1 LENIVTSFQS
11 AAGPRVAIAS
21 VGLGRIQ
28 RGYER
33 YFNGIFSALRDDF
46 DIVLYK
52 SAGPERPGEKVP
64 SLFGP
69 VMTACRILPL
79 GVIPGA
85 AEYKSYKHDCLA
97 FGLTLLPQ
105 LVRDRFNVVHVID
118 YPLAIAL
125 LKLRRAFGY
134 RGQVIFC
141 DGGLM
146 PPQYYPRADYVQVTA
161 EVHFQ
166 EALAWG
172 IPSSRVTMIPCGFSA
187 QQFAF
192 AADRRQLR
200 RKYGISDNTF
210 VILSVAAI
218 NRGHKRVDH
227 IVEEVSRLKG
237 DVLLWMDGR
246 LDDPSLA
253 EMARQK
259 LGERCR
265 ITHVPSR
272 DVAELYH
279 LADVFV
285 HAALDEGFGLVVCEA
300 AAAGLMVL
308 VHDSPHFRW
317 LVGDSDCLVD
327 MNAPGQ
333 LSRRLQELAACRPQD
348 LNRPARQLGTSMRD
362 RFDWEVLAPAYKEMY
377 RKVAAFQASS
387 NGGSR

>member
-1 LENIVTSFQS
+1 ML
-11 AAGPRVAIAS
+11 GCRV
-21 VGLGRIQ
+21 
-28 RGYER
+28 
-33 YFNGIFSALRDDF
+33 
-46 DIVLYK
+46 
-52 SAGPERPGEKVP
+52 
-64 SLFGP
+64 
-69 VMTACRILPL
+69 LPL
-79 GVIPGA
+79 GAIPGGA
-85 AEYKSYKHDCLA
+85 GYRSYKHDCLA

-105 LVRDRFNVVHVID
+105 LVRDRFDIVHVID

-125 LKLRRAFGY
+125 LKLRRIFGY

-146 PPQYYPRADYVQVTA
+146 PPQYYPRVDHVQVTA

-172 IPSSRVTMIPCGFSA
+172 IPKSRVTMIPCGFYA
-187 QQFAF
+187 RQFAF
-192 AADRRQLR
+192 APDRRELR
-200 RKYGISDNTF
+200 RKHGISDSTF

-227 IVEEVSRLKG
+227 IVEEVSRLQG

-253 EMARQK
+253 EMARRK

-265 ITHVPSR
+265 ITHVPSG

-285 HAALDEGFGLVVCEA
+285 HAALEEGFGLVVCEA
-300 AAAGLMVL
+300 AAAGLMPL
-308 VHDSPHFRW
+308 VHDSPHFQW
-317 LVGDSDCLVD
+317 LVGDRDCLVD
-327 MNAPGQ
+327 MRAPGE
-333 LSRRLQELAACRPQD
+333 LSRRLRELAACRQVS
-348 LNRPARQLGTSMRD
+348 NSPARRLRSSIRD

-377 RKVAAFQASS
+377 RKVAALKASS
-387 NGGSR
+387 NGGAR